1 LSSTTRRL
9 AVADRVINVITPATD
24 FDLISLDELK
34 IMFGILS
41 TDTSQDEVL
50 ALFITNYS
58 DLVATYCNRVFAYEE
73 VSEIWRCVNYD
84 ATNVM
89 TRLFLSH
96 YPLDTTAALTLESPT
111 GSVLDPSTYEIESK
125 SGKIELLSTNDEPIK
140 VTYFGGYKLPD
151 EAPPALKQALALMV
165 REGQA
170 MMQRL
175 AVSGIRGIAHKD
187 SRVQYFD
194 YQTTMAK
201 IGLTGVSAIG
211 MSGANTLLMHYVRL
225 EV

>member
-1 LSSTTRRL
+1 MRRL
-9 AVADRVINVITPATD
+9 VVADRIIDVITPATV
-24 FDLISLDELK
+24 FDLISLEELK
-34 IMFGILS
+34 VMFGILP

-50 ALFITNYS
+50 GIFITNYS
-58 DLVATYCNRVFAYEE
+58 DLIATYCNRVFAYEE
-73 VSEIWRCVNYD
+73 VSEIWQCVNYD

-89 TRLFLSH
+89 TRLFVSH
-96 YPLDTTAALTLESPT
+96 YPIDSNATLTLESPT
-111 GSVLDPSTYEIESK
+111 GSTLDPSTYAIEAK
-125 SGKIELLSTNDEPIK
+125 SGKIELLSTNSEPIK
-140 VTYFGGYKLPD
+140 VTYSGGYKLPD
-151 EAPPALKQALALMV
+151 EAPPALKQALGLMV

-194 YQTTMAK
+194 YQSTMAK

-211 MSGANTLLMHYVRL
+211 MGGANTLLMHYVRL